1 MYAFLASEPTID
13 GKILSLLKYDNLIV
27 SRSFIICADEQL
39 YHYFLKLTG
48 LTSIKKCGISCTMY
62 NVTYGNVSSYET
74 SMGINHQDQWVKV
87 CWKSKSGKVYQLHD
101 DVDCHDIEFW
111 LENVDVPLLYKQLY
125 GPTTLPFKLPATH
138 FSLVIGSIS
147 ISLEIIIRLKEGFEK
162 HLTIMEKEVSAF
174 INQFNNQSEKK
185 NRKDGVV
192 HNWKTI
198 VRQNSIHVD
207 MDLGSAGAAFLK
219 KLLKWLNGIEQIEKV
234 IVGHTPDS

>member
-1 MYAFLASEPTID
+1 MYSFLASDLNID
-13 GKILSLLKYDNLIV
+13 GSIASLLKYDNLIV

-74 SMGINHQDQWVKV
+74 SMGINYQDQWVKV

-101 DVDCHDIEFW
+101 NVDCQDIEFW

-125 GPTTLPFKLPATH
+125 GPTTLPFKLPTTH

-147 ISLEIIIRLKEGFEK
+147 ISLEIIITLKAGFENK
-162 HLTIMEKEVSAF
+162 LTVIEKEVSAF
-174 INQFNNQSEKK
+174 INQFNIQSKK
-185 NRKDGVV
+185 KGRKDGVI
-192 HNWKTI
+192 HN
-198 VRQNSIHVD
+198 
-207 MDLGSAGAAFLK
+207 
-219 KLLKWLNGIEQIEKV
+219 
-234 IVGHTPDS
+234 